1 MEKCGIIDIGEC
13 LKYPQVMI
21 KPMPRTLHL
30 SWKQQELPLLRREEE
45 LRKILCKNRSD
56 LYKYALNQLYLNVKL
71 KQEEY
76 GKEVLV
82 G

>member
-1 MEKCGIIDIGEC
+1 
-13 LKYPQVMI
+13 MI
-21 KPMPRTLHL
+21 VPVPRTLHL

-76 GKEVLV
+76 GKDVLV

>member
-1 MEKCGIIDIGEC
+1 
-13 LKYPQVMI
+13 MI

-30 SWKQQELPLLRREEE
+30 SWKQQEPPLLRREEE

-76 GKEVLV
+76 GKDVLV

>member
-1 MEKCGIIDIGEC
+1 
-13 LKYPQVMI
+13 MI
-21 KPMPRTLHL
+21 KSMPRTLHL

>member
-1 MEKCGIIDIGEC
+1 MSK
-13 LKYPQVMI
+13 
-21 KPMPRTLHL
+21 TLHL

-45 LRKILCKNRSD
+45 LRIILCKNRSD

-71 KQEEY
+71 KKEAFEY
-76 GKEVLV
+76 GDEVLV

>member
-1 MEKCGIIDIGEC
+1 
-13 LKYPQVMI
+13 MI

-76 GKEVLV
+76 GEEVLV

>member
-1 MEKCGIIDIGEC
+1 
-13 LKYPQVMI
+13 MI

-45 LRKILCKNRSD
+45 QRKILCKNSSD

-71 KQEEY
+71 K
-76 GKEVLV
+76 
-82 G
+82 

>member
-1 MEKCGIIDIGEC
+1 
-13 LKYPQVMI
+13 MI

-76 GKEVLV
+76 DKDVLV

>member
-1 MEKCGIIDIGEC
+1 
-13 LKYPQVMI
+13 MI

-45 LRKILCKNRSD
+45 LRKILCKNRSN

-76 GKEVLV
+76 GKDVLV

>member
-1 MEKCGIIDIGEC
+1 
-13 LKYPQVMI
+13 MI

-30 SWKQQELPLLRREEE
+30 SWKQQELPLLLREEE
-45 LRKILCKNRSD
+45 LRKTLCKNRSD

-76 GKEVLV
+76 GKDVLV

>member
-1 MEKCGIIDIGEC
+1 MLRPTPK
-13 LKYPQVMI
+13 
-21 KPMPRTLHL
+21 TLHL
-30 SWKQQELPLLRREEE
+30 SWKQQELPLLQREEE